1 MTFEELKEKAHRL
14 PLEPGVYLMHDKS
27 GEIIYVG
34 KAKVLRNRVSQYFAD
49 LSSHTLKTRRMIA
62 SIDWFETIFAR
73 TELDAL
79 LLESTLIKKH
89 KPKYNI
95 LLKDDKGYPFIRLE
109 SGPYPRFSV
118 ASRRTEEGRY
128 FGPFGGRGTA
138 NLAVRLLT
146 ETFRLPSCGRRFPRD
161 IGKERPCLRHD
172 LHKCCAVCTGGVS
185 EEQYAELLRQCV
197 LVLEGK
203 SEHLEQELQAEME
216 RCAEAL
222 EFEQAAACRDRLAAV
237 RKLGRSRVV
246 LAAAGADV
254 DALAFGVRGAR
265 ACVTRLSY
273 MDGQLADK
281 KTVFF
286 DGLDEGDAADALESY
301 ILQYYARAGKAP
313 RELYLSH
320 PLENEQVVGDFLSG
334 LAGRKCVLR
343 VPQRGEKLR
352 QVELAEE
359 NAALELAEAEDYERR
374 TGKTLSALQ
383 ELLDLPAPPR
393 RMEAFDISN
402 TAGDAPVASM
412 TVFADGQPRKSGY
425 KKFQIKTAVGGD
437 DYGAMA
443 EVLGRR
449 LDRAL
454 AGDEHFLPLPDLLLM
469 DGGAG
474 QVSVALAELQKRG
487 LDIPL
492 CGMVKDGHHRTRAL
506 VTADGRELGLTARPA
521 VFALI
526 GRIQEETHRFAVTY
540 HQDKR
545 GAQMRAGALDG
556 IPGLGPER
564 RKLLLRAFGS
574 VRAVRAATEEQL
586 CAVVPKNVARAV
598 LDKLRADK
606 PEN

>member
-1 MTFEELKEKAHRL
+1 MTFDELKEKAHRL
-14 PLEPGVYLMHDKS
+14 PLEPGVYLMHDRS
-27 GEIIYVG
+27 GEIIYIG

-62 SIDWFETIFAR
+62 NIDWFETIFAR

-79 LLESTLIKKH
+79 LLENTLIKKH

-109 SGPYPRFSV
+109 NGAYPRFAV
-118 ASRRTEEGRY
+118 AARRTEEGRY

-138 NLAVRLLT
+138 NLAIRLLT
-146 ETFRLPSCGRRFPRD
+146 ETFRLPSCTRRFPRD
-161 IGKERPCLRHD
+161 IGKERPCLRYD
-172 LHKCCAVCTGGVS
+172 LHKCCGVCAGAVS
-185 EEQYAELLRQCV
+185 EEEYAELLRQCV

-203 SEHLEQELQAEME
+203 SERLEAELKDEME
-216 RCAEAL
+216 RAAEAL
-222 EFEQAAACRDRLAAV
+222 EFERAAAFRDRLAAV
-237 RKLGRSRVV
+237 QKLGRSRVV
-246 LAAAGADV
+246 VAAAGADV

-273 MDGQLADK
+273 MDGALVDK

-320 PLENEQVVGDFLSG
+320 PLDNEQVVTDFLAG
-334 LAGRKCVLR
+334 LAGRKCALR

-359 NAALELAEAEDYERR
+359 NAALELSEAEDFERR
-374 TGKTLSALQ
+374 TGRTLTALQ
-383 ELLDLPAPPR
+383 ELLCLPAPPR
-393 RMEAFDISN
+393 RMEAYDISN
-402 TAGDAPVASM
+402 TAGDTPVASM
-412 TVFADGQPRKSGY
+412 TVFEEGRPHKSAY
-425 KKFQIKTAVGGD
+425 RRFQVKTAVGGD

-474 QVSVALAELQKRG
+474 QVSVALQELRSRG

-492 CGMVKDGHHRTRAL
+492 CGMVKDDHHRTRAL
-506 VTADGRELGLTARPA
+506 VTTDGRELGLTTRPA

-526 GRIQEETHRFAVTY
+526 GRIQEETHRFAVEY
-540 HQDKR
+540 HQEKR
-545 GAQMRAGALDG
+545 GQKMRAGALDG
-556 IPGLGPER
+556 IAGLGPER
-564 RKLLLRAFGS
+564 KKLLLRSFGS
-574 VRAVRAATEEQL
+574 VRAIRAATEEQL
-586 CAVVPKNVARAV
+586 AAVVPQGVARAV
-598 LDKLRADK
+598 CEKLHAEETQ
-606 PEN
+606 P